1 MEKQKIF
8 PVATI
13 RNKQS
18 KAKKC
23 LYFFQSATTKR
34 IWALYNQFQIQ
45 PVAFFIFNKK
55 INKQLVLNKNK
66 EINVKSV
73 YLFICKVI
81 ISV

>member
-1 MEKQKIF
+1 MHLYTIKKITEKQKIF

-34 IWALYNQFQIQ
+34 IWALYNQ
-45 PVAFFIFNKK
+45 
-55 INKQLVLNKNK
+55 
-66 EINVKSV
+66 
-73 YLFICKVI
+73 
-81 ISV
+81 ISI